1 MRAWEQGFASRAA
14 LAGNPS
20 SPHSIV
26 AQKKYSRGLLPP
38 PRVKHDASA
47 VSRRG
52 CA

>member
-1 MRAWEQGFASRAA
+1 MRAWEQGFALA
-14 LAGNPS
+14 LPHGRNSS
-20 SPHSIV
+20 SPPSIV

-38 PRVKHDASA
+38 PRVKDASA